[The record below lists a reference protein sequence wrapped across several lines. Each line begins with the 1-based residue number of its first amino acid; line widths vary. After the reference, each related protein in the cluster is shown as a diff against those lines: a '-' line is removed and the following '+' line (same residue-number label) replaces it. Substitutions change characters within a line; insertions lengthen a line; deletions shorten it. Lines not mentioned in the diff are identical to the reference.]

1 MHDAEPGEL
10 RLFDNLIASRPS
22 ENRYSEMYRHLQF
35 ANQQAGLIIVQA
47 TKARQPQVSPCERL
61 PLSYQLRN
69 IFCISSILYSLVSFY
84 NSFLSRGKCRTCV
97 QSTLQRPS
105 PDERRARESCP
116 ELKAKSWHHEL
127 AWKVAING
135 RKRVMQFLL
144 LREWHPLFHTFI
156 QKWLNP
162 NSTKRYFLLS
172 KVKQFW

>member
-1 MHDAEPGEL
+1 MKEVQTQYYHPDIPHHCNWSQFMHDAEPGEL

-47 TKARQPQVSPCERL
+47 TKGRQPQVSPCERL

-116 ELKAKSWHHEL
+116 DLKAKS
-127 AWKVAING
+127 
-135 RKRVMQFLL
+135 
-144 LREWHPLFHTFI
+144 
-156 QKWLNP
+156 
-162 NSTKRYFLLS
+162 
-172 KVKQFW
+172 